1 MASGVAEQSHASCG
15 IRAPMTQE
23 HKAKDGGIVYH
34 LGSHRDGERIRV
46 PSLSQNIEKP
56 WDTVKEGAREG
67 YAERD

>member
-1 MASGVAEQSHASCG
+1 MSELHLDIHV
-15 IRAPMTQE
+15 TQE